1 MKKKIYIIGFI
12 LVGIL
17 LSVSLTYS
25 VFNDESNLSSSN
37 ENFAKFIFN
46 TDVLEEIDLSL
57 VDLKP
62 GDTKEYNFSVSNNKN
77 GKTSNISIEYTITL
91 NTYHF
96 IPLTIKLYSITDKE
110 ELIMT
115 CDETYERNSN
125 NELVCSLPSKEL
137 SHLNERG
144 VLREDDKVNLI
155 NYDKEQNSQK
165 DMHRLITMNGLV
177 IIGDR
182 MKAIMKTSKTLIEM
196 AHRICLR
203 RYLTL

>member
-25 VFNDESNLSSSN
+25 VFNDESKLSSTN

-46 TDVLEEIDLSL
+46 TEVLEEIDLSL

-91 NTYHF
+91 NTFHF

-137 SHLNERG
+137 SHLN
-144 VLREDDKVNLI
+144 
-155 NYDKEQNSQK
+155 DKEDKYKLVVHFDEIYNTEEYSDLVDYINLNIKSSQK
-165 DMHRLITMNGLV
+165 IA
-177 IIGDR
+177 
-182 MKAIMKTSKTLIEM
+182 K
-196 AHRICLR
+196 
-203 RYLTL
+203 

>member
-1 MKKKIYIIGFI
+1 MKKRMFIIGFI
-12 LVGIL
+12 LVGIV

-25 VFNDESNLSSSN
+25 VFNDETKITSTN

-46 TDVLEEIDLSL
+46 TEILEEIDLSL

-77 GKTSNISIEYTITL
+77 GKTSNISIEYVITL

-96 IPLTIKLYSITDKE
+96 IPLTIELYSITDKE

-125 NELVCSLPSKEL
+125 NLLVCPLPSKEL
-137 SHLNERG
+137 SHLN
-144 VLREDDKVNLI
+144 
-155 NYDKEQNSQK
+155 DKEDKYKLVIHFDEIYNTEEYSDLVDYINLNIKSSQK
-165 DMHRLITMNGLV
+165 IAN
-177 IIGDR
+177 
-182 MKAIMKTSKTLIEM
+182 
-196 AHRICLR
+196 
-203 RYLTL
+203 